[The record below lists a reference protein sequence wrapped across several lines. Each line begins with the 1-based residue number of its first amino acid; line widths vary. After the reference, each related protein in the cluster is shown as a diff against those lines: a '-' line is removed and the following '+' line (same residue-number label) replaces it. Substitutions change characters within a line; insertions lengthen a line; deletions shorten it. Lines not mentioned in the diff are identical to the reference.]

1 MSTQETSP
9 RPGRPPSLRDPQRT
23 ICDAA
28 ASLFAAKGY
37 DGTSLQDVASA
48 VGMTKAG
55 LYHYFRNK
63 QDLFDSIVLGV
74 LSDMLDSARERV
86 AGAKEGAERV
96 AAFMVA
102 HALYFEENRDHYR
115 AAFIGRGG
123 DLYVFT
129 PEQMQARRA
138 YTDFLKDILEEG
150 KARGA
155 FTFDDAPLV
164 ARGILGMLNWMTRW
178 YNPQGE
184 KTAEEIAGTYAQI
197 VLKGIATD

>member
-28 ASLFAAKGY
+28 ACLFAAKGY

>member
-102 HALYFEENRDHYR
+102 HALYFEKNRDHYR

>member
-1 MSTQETSP
+1 MSIQDTPP
-9 RPGRPPSLRDPQRT
+9 RPGRPPSLRDPQRA

-74 LSDMLDSARERV
+74 LSDMLESARARV
-86 AGAKEGAERV
+86 DGVEGGAQQV
-96 AAFMVA
+96 AAFMAA
-102 HALYFEENRDHYR
+102 HALYFEGNRDHYR

-138 YTDFLKDILEEG
+138 YTDFLKDILEQG
-150 KARGA
+150 RAQGA
-155 FTFDDAPLV
+155 FAFEDAPLV

-184 KTAEEIAGTYAQI
+184 KSAEAIAGTYAQI